1 MQQESNTNDSTDV
14 QLPPKTVSSD
24 EALSERLTGN
34 VRDRIGPARY
44 FERDENGQPIED
56 WAGVFN
62 RVATNV
68 AGAEPDE
75 VDEEYWSE
83 RFEQAMREL
92 RFMPNSPTLMNAG
105 LPLQQL
111 SACFVVEPKD
121 DMDDINETQTDA
133 ASIFKSGGGVGY
145 AFHHLRPKGARV
157 SSTGGVSSGP
167 LSFMELFDTT
177 CQTVKQGGKRRGA
190 QMAIMHAHHPDVG
203 RFAVSKRGEDRFSNF
218 NISIGITE
226 DFRRAVENDETYTLY
241 DPSTRPSENH
251 DLRAG
256 EAFETVAET
265 IHFYD
270 PEYEDAWNDDFDK
283 PGVGIDGKPV
293 EENFWRDYADQMPTD
308 FSEFRDQINLEVGE
322 PLELPAQFI
331 WQLLI
336 DGAHNNGEPGIFNLD
351 EVNDEHSFDVEEH
364 PEHYVHSTNPCCVA
378 GDTRVH
384 TENGMK
390 RIDELVEEDAPDG
403 VVTDGRL
410 DGEPIESS
418 SNAFVTGTDDVYQL
432 QTEEGYSIR
441 LTADH
446 PVRTND
452 GWIEAQH
459 LDEGE
464 QIHVLNRDGA
474 FGDDGSKELGEV
486 LGWLV
491 GDGHLKHGE
500 ERAVLNFYG
509 DDTNVSERL
518 ADYTNEIVR
527 DANGNGDYEINSNAV
542 VRTVGDHASDQAEE
556 RVRSTRLYEI
566 ADGEGLVEDKLQV
579 PESVFTG
586 SKDMASGFLRAL
598 FAADGSVQGT
608 HEKGYS
614 IRLGTVSRTLAY
626 EVQELLSNFGIYS
639 RVYEERREAGSSELP
654 DGNGGTNEY
663 DTQAVHEVVISSS
676 DMVRFRNEI
685 GFLHDYKSARLDE
698 ALDSYVYGPQDRT
711 FTATVESIEHD
722 GHETVYDI
730 TEDTTHSF
738 VANGLVVHNS
748 EQPLEEYEACNLGHV
763 NLSLM
768 VDEDAQQFDEW
779 LGRDRNQCS
788 NIYAEARA
796 YVDEALDNEL
806 FDETIETGTRF
817 LDNVVTQSE
826 FPLDDITEQVESK
839 RKIGLGLMGF
849 HQMLI
854 QMGVEYG
861 STVSYAIAE
870 EIMRRI
876 DEHATKVSHDLAYQ
890 RGTFDEYE
898 DSKWSDPT
906 EYPEWFQTHAHED
919 PEEFPD
925 GYAMRN
931 HNVTTIA
938 PTGTTSMIGNTTGGC
953 EPIYQVAYFKNVGD
967 DIQGDEMLVEFDDY
981 FLRVLEHNDIDVEH
995 VKEEL
1000 TDLMMNNEF
1009 ESIEDADSV
1018 PDDIAELFVTTQDL
1032 DAEQHIRM
1040 QAYFQHYCDSG
1051 ISKTLNLSHDASV
1064 EEVGDAFMLA
1074 LDLGIKGTTVYRTG
1088 SREEQVKT
1096 TRVDNKLDDD
1106 ISDVDDESL
1115 VEHLVDQRNLSVK
1128 GEHTL
1133 RDELDVFPDEDEEN
1147 IERECPECGS
1157 GKVNLAETCPFCSE
1171 CGWSECA

>member
-1 MQQESNTNDSTDV
+1 MTQESDTNDNTIE
-14 QLPPKTVSSD
+14 LPAKTVDPTQS
-24 EALSERLTGN
+24 LSERLTDN
-34 VRDRIGPARY
+34 VQDRIGPARY
-44 FERDENGQPIED
+44 FERDENGNPVEN

-68 AGAEPDE
+68 AGAESSE
-75 VDEEYWSE
+75 VDQGYWSE

-92 RFMPNSPTLMNAG
+92 RFMPNSPTIMNAG

-203 RFAVSKRGEDRFSNF
+203 RFVVSKRGEERFSNF

-226 DFRRAVENDETYTLY
+226 DFRQAVENNETYTLY

-251 DLRAG
+251 DLRVG
-256 EAFETVAET
+256 EAFDTVAET

-270 PEYEDAWNDDFDK
+270 PSYEDAWNDDFNK
-283 PGVGIDGKPV
+283 PGVGINGKPV

-308 FSEFRDQINLEVGE
+308 FSKFRDQINLEVGE
-322 PLELPAQFI
+322 PLELPARFI

-364 PEHYVHSTNPCCVA
+364 PEHFIHSTNPC
-378 GDTRVH
+378 
-384 TENGMK
+384 
-390 RIDELVEEDAPDG
+390 
-403 VVTDGRL
+403 
-410 DGEPIESS
+410 
-418 SNAFVTGTDDVYQL
+418 
-432 QTEEGYSIR
+432 
-441 LTADH
+441 
-446 PVRTND
+446 
-452 GWIEAQH
+452 
-459 LDEGE
+459 
-464 QIHVLNRDGA
+464 
-474 FGDDGSKELGEV
+474 
-486 LGWLV
+486 
-491 GDGHLKHGE
+491 
-500 ERAVLNFYG
+500 
-509 DDTNVSERL
+509 
-518 ADYTNEIVR
+518 
-527 DANGNGDYEINSNAV
+527 
-542 VRTVGDHASDQAEE
+542 
-556 RVRSTRLYEI
+556 
-566 ADGEGLVEDKLQV
+566 
-579 PESVFTG
+579 
-586 SKDMASGFLRAL
+586 
-598 FAADGSVQGT
+598 
-608 HEKGYS
+608 
-614 IRLGTVSRTLAY
+614 
-626 EVQELLSNFGIYS
+626 
-639 RVYEERREAGSSELP
+639 
-654 DGNGGTNEY
+654 
-663 DTQAVHEVVISSS
+663 
-676 DMVRFRNEI
+676 
-685 GFLHDYKSARLDE
+685 
-698 ALDSYVYGPQDRT
+698 
-711 FTATVESIEHD
+711 
-722 GHETVYDI
+722 
-730 TEDTTHSF
+730 
-738 VANGLVVHNS
+738 S
-748 EQPLEEYEACNLGHV
+748 EQPLEEYEACNLGHI

-779 LGRDRNQCS
+779 LGHDRNQCS
-788 NIYAEARA
+788 HIYGEARA
-796 YVDEALDNEL
+796 YVGDALDNDL
-806 FDETIETGTRF
+806 FEDTIETGVRF

-826 FPLDDITEQVESK
+826 FPLDEITEQVESK

-876 DEHATKVSHDLAYQ
+876 DERATEVSHDLAHQ
-890 RGTFDEYE
+890 RGSFDEWSE
-898 DSKWSDPT
+898 SKWSDPT
-906 EYPEWFQTHAHED
+906 EYPDWFRKHAHKD
-919 PEEFPD
+919 PEEFAD
-925 GYAMRN
+925 GYSMRN

-953 EPIYQVAYFKNVGD
+953 EPIYQVAYFKNVGN

-981 FLRVLEHNDIDVEH
+981 FLRVLEHNDIDVDY

-1040 QAYFQHYCDSG
+1040 QAHFQHYCDSG
-1051 ISKTLNLSHDASV
+1051 ISKTLNMPNDASV
-1064 EEVGDAFMLA
+1064 DEVGEAFMLA
-1074 LDLGIKGTTVYRTG
+1074 LDLGIKGTTVYRDG
-1088 SREEQVKT
+1088 SRDEQVKT
-1096 TRVDNKLDDD
+1096 TRVDNNLDGEM
-1106 ISDVDDESL
+1106 DDETI

-1128 GEHTL
+1128 AEHTL
-1133 RDELDVFPDEDEEN
+1133 RDELDLESEEPA
-1147 IERECPECGS
+1147 ERTCEECGS
-1157 GKVNLAETCPFCSE
+1157 GQLDLSEGCPICTACGYSPCS
-1171 CGWSECA
+1171 